1 MSLKIRVITP
11 ERIVW
16 NTSADAVMLPSI
28 SGQLGILTNH
38 TPLITSLDIGVLRL
52 KLGETWKPIIILG
65 GFAEVEDDEVTV
77 LVNGVEEVT
86 SGDVN
91 LAKSALEQASKQLE
105 NATTDKEKIEASQNL
120 KRVTARVLALTYL

>member
-28 SGQLGILTNH
+28 SGQLGILTSH
-38 TPLITSLDIGVLRL
+38 TPLITSLDIGVLRV
-52 KLGETWKPIIILG
+52 KLGETWKPIIVLG

-86 SGDVN
+86 SGDAN
-91 LAKSALEQASKQLE
+91 LAKSELEQASKQLD

-120 KRVTARVLALTYL
+120 KRVAARILALTYL

>member
-38 TPLITSLDIGVLRL
+38 TPLITSLDICVLRL

>member
-1 MSLKIRVITP
+1 
-11 ERIVW
+11 
-16 NTSADAVMLPSI
+16 MLPSI

>member
-28 SGQLGILTNH
+28 SGQLGILSSH
-38 TPLITSLDIGVLRL
+38 APLITSLDIGVLRL
-52 KLGETWKPIIILG
+52 KLGETWKPIIVLG
-65 GFAEVEDDEVTV
+65 GFAEVEDDEITV
-77 LVNGVEEVT
+77 LVNGVEEVI
-86 SGDVN
+86 SRDAN
-91 LAKSALEQASKQLE
+91 LAKSALEEASQQLE

>member
-28 SGQLGILTNH
+28 SGQLGILTSH
-38 TPLITSLDIGVLRL
+38 APLITSLDIGVLRL
-52 KLGETWKPIIILG
+52 KLGETWKPIIVLG

-77 LVNGVEEVT
+77 LVNGVEEVI

-105 NATTDKEKIEASQNL
+105 NATTDKEKIQASLNL